1 MFHHSTLENSILI
14 TVFLLIFVLLNFS
27 LCIITEYKGKTRNLD
42 MQTGTPRRPKVW
54 ANFQKHCVGQFL
66 FSCENNLSPEI
77 LPYNHEI

>member
-1 MFHHSTLENSILI
+1 MKGKLEN
-14 TVFLLIFVLLNFS
+14 VH
-27 LCIITEYKGKTRNLD
+27 
-42 MQTGTPRRPKVW
+42 MQTGTPHRPKIW